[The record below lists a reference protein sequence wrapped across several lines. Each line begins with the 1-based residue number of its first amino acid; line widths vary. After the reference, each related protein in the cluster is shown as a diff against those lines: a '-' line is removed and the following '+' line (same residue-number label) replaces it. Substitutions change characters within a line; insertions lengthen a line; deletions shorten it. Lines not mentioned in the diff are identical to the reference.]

1 MQANKYKLLKN
12 LQQTYCSFG
21 VSKVHGIGVI
31 AIRNI
36 PKGIDPFPPVKPE
49 KTIQLTDKDLEILPK
64 EVVKKMKDI
73 FVRCNGIYHVYD
85 LGLNCMGIRFHV
97 NHSNNPNIAVN
108 EGVVTKGYNPF
119 ITLRD
124 IKKGEELFW
133 NYTISNG
140 DNILNQFKFIKNE

>member
-12 LQQTYCSFG
+12 LHQTYCSFG
-21 VSKVHGIGVI
+21 ISKVHGVGVI
-31 AIRNI
+31 AIRDI
-36 PKGIDPFPPVKPE
+36 PKGIDPFPSVKPE
-49 KTIQLTDKDLEILPK
+49 KTIQLTDKDLQLLPK
-64 EVVKKMKDI
+64 EVIKKIKDI
-73 FVRCNGIYHVYD
+73 FVRCNGMYHIYD

-108 EGVVTKGYNPF
+108 KGVVTKGYNPF
-119 ITLRD
+119 ITLRN